1 MTNASRNWTRA
12 RSDAASAAEALGDAV
27 SIVGADLATR
37 ASEGLDEARESLAHA
52 IDPTPSRKTRRLPW
66 LLALIGLTALSVW
79 GWRLALRRPDP
90 TDPGTPI
97 STVAPSEGELF
108 GKPVGNG
115 PERTE
120 A

>member
-1 MTNASRNWTRA
+1 MTKASRNWTRA

-27 SIVGADLATR
+27 SIVGSDLASR

-52 IDPTPSRKTRRLPW
+52 IEPTPSKTRRLPW
-66 LLALIGLTALSVW
+66 LLALIGLTVLSIW
-79 GWRLALRRPDP
+79 GWRQALRRPDP
-90 TDPGTPI
+90 TDPGTPL

-108 GKPVGNG
+108 GKPVGNS
-115 PERTE
+115 PDRTE

>member
-12 RSDAASAAEALGDAV
+12 RSDATSAAEALGDAV
-27 SIVGADLATR
+27 SIVGSELASR
-37 ASEGLDEARESLAHA
+37 ASDGLDEARESLAHA
-52 IDPTPSRKTRRLPW
+52 IDPNPPRTRRLPW

-79 GWRLALRRPDP
+79 GWRLALRRQGP

-97 STVAPSEGELF
+97 STAAPGEGELF
-108 GKPVGNG
+108 GKPVGKG
-115 PERTE
+115 PDRTE

>member
-1 MTNASRNWTRA
+1 MTKASRNWTRA
-12 RSDAASAAEALGDAV
+12 RSYAASAAEALGDAV
-27 SIVGADLATR
+27 LIVGSDLATR
-37 ASEGLDEARESLAHA
+37 ASEGLDEARETLAQA
-52 IDPTPSRKTRRLPW
+52 IDPGPQKTLRLPW
-66 LLALIGLTALSVW
+66 LLAVIGLTALSVW
-79 GWRLALRRPDP
+79 GWRLALRRPAP

-115 PERTE
+115 TDRTE

>member
-1 MTNASRNWTRA
+1 MTKASRNWTRA

-27 SIVGADLATR
+27 SIVGTDLASR

-52 IDPTPSRKTRRLPW
+52 IDPNPRTRRLPW

-79 GWRLALRRPDP
+79 GWRLALRRPEP

-97 STVAPSEGELF
+97 STAAPSEGELF

-115 PERTE
+115 PDRTE